1 MTGFVP
7 ARISIFKLAFSHK
20 SNQATKDYAQTNN
33 ERLEY
38 LGDAVL
44 GTIVAEYL
52 FKKYPNGDEGFLT
65 KMRSK
70 IVKRKSLNDIG
81 DKMGLDVLLTEY
93 NRTRLSSSMLGNAVE
108 ALVGAVYLEKGYR
121 GTKRF
126 VIQRMLKLYVDMHE
140 LETVDDN
147 YKSQLLEYCQK
158 NGMQVNY
165 KLLNKF
171 KQDRRDRF
179 KVAVMVNGEQIS
191 LADDFNKKSAEQLA
205 SLRALQKLGLV
216 DKEAPIQTGRKS
228 PTKGTPAVDRA
239 PKRAKER
246 KPKPPTK
253 APAKAPASKLREVS
267 DEKMAV
273 AAITKRQAEKP
284 ARIKV
289 EKPAQPAKAKPAIA
303 AKVKAPSKA
312 KAPQQKSNAALP
324 ARKQRRNNSRL
335 GRSIWN
341 GVQTAGATIELADG
355 FGFYDKP
362 AEMQASRPAPKA
374 KRASA
379 KRVSKNQTIKETSN
393 VQAETQKPTSPQGKR
408 TTKPEPRQEEKV
420 LSARKRRPIPL
431 RLLTPI
437 VKDASAVMAIDFDEL
452 FKVLGTTSK
461 RNGQPAK
468 NAPARKPRR
477 KPAAKDTPKDTVEKS
492 VDTSW
497 EDTPLGLSTET
508 AAAPKPKRS
517 PRGKVVP
524 IQSENVP
531 TDELD
536 TWEDTLLEIN
546 PEEGKLATELPEMYK
561 KSTAKAPTNRR
572 RPQRRSTNRKKKT
585 EE

>member
-7 ARISIFKLAFSHK
+7 ARLSIFKLAFSHK

-81 DKMGLDVLLTEY
+81 DQMGLDVLLSEY

-121 GTKRF
+121 ATKRF

-179 KVAVMVNGEQIS
+179 KVAVMVNGEQVS

-205 SLRALQKLGLV
+205 SLRALQRLGLI
-216 DKEAPIQTGRKS
+216 DKAD
-228 PTKGTPAVDRA
+228 PAHDTRQV
-239 PKRAKER
+239 
-246 KPKPPTK
+246 
-253 APAKAPASKLREVS
+253 PAKAPSKKIGKPKKASAKREPKPAQERGAKDNNKVS
-267 DEKMAV
+267 DEQLAV
-273 AAITKRQAEKP
+273 QAINKRNNTRPKQVREEKP
-284 ARIKV
+284 KPVEARK
-289 EKPAQPAKAKPAIA
+289 EQAKGPAAQPQVNKSSA
-303 AKVKAPSKA
+303 AM
-312 KAPQQKSNAALP
+312 P
-324 ARKQRRNNSRL
+324 ARKQRRNNTRL
-335 GRSIWN
+335 GRAIWN
-341 GVQTAGATIELADG
+341 GIQTAGTGINIVDDMGYFEKPEVHTAP
-355 FGFYDKP
+355 KP
-362 AEMQASRPAPKA
+362 AIRRKKARVEPAVAKQEVKNDTQAATSNDLRAAQPKTPKKA
-374 KRASA
+374 KPVKAS
-379 KRVSKNQTIKETSN
+379 
-393 VQAETQKPTSPQGKR
+393 KPSSP
-408 TTKPEPRQEEKV
+408 
-420 LSARKRRPIPL
+420 RKRRPIPL

-437 VKDASAVMAIDFDEL
+437 VKDASAVMAIDFADL
-452 FKVLGTTSK
+452 FAKESAPRTPHRS
-461 RNGQPAK
+461 QPLK
-468 NAPARKPRR
+468 GGRKPRAKVNAPTN
-477 KPAAKDTPKDTVEKS
+477 KPVSPTQEKTTE
-492 VDTSW
+492 DTSW
-497 EDTPLGLSTET
+497 EDTPLGLAAESTTVVNARPSKPARQET
-508 AAAPKPKRS
+508 KK
-517 PRGKVVP
+517 G
-524 IQSENVP
+524 ENVNAE
-531 TDELD
+531 TLDE
-536 TWEDTLLEIN
+536 WEDTLLEFT
-546 PEEGKLATELPEMYK
+546 EETSDLEAKLPDIYK
-561 KSTAKAPTNRR
+561 TSAAPKAPNRRR

>member
-7 ARISIFKLAFSHK
+7 ARLSIFKLAFSHK
-20 SNQATKDYAQTNN
+20 SNQTTKDYAQTNN

-81 DKMGLDVLLTEY
+81 DQMGLDVLLSEY

-121 GTKRF
+121 ATKRF

-158 NGMQVNY
+158 NGMQVSY

-179 KVAVMVNGEQIS
+179 KVAVMVNGEQLS

-205 SLRALQKLGLV
+205 SLRALQKLGLI
-216 DKEAPIQTGRKS
+216 DKADPNHNAKKS
-228 PTKGTPAVDRA
+228 PSKAPA
-239 PKRAKER
+239 KKAKKPAKAHVER
-246 KPKPPTK
+246 KPKP
-253 APAKAPASKLREVS
+253 APKRGAKGKTEVS
-267 DEKMAV
+267 DEQFAV
-273 AAITKRQAEKP
+273 ATMSKGQD
-284 ARIKV
+284 
-289 EKPAQPAKAKPAIA
+289 AKPKQTRTHKPKA
-303 AKVKAPSKA
+303 AEVNKARSKAPIARA
-312 KAPQQKSNAALP
+312 KRSGAALP

-341 GVQTAGATIELADG
+341 GIQSAGTSIDIVDNLGYFEKHEVPTAP
-355 FGFYDKP
+355 KP
-362 AEMQASRPAPKA
+362 APRKARKAPADRVVKNISKGAKNETTSVQRSAAPIQAKPVRKA
-374 KRASA
+374 KP
-379 KRVSKNQTIKETSN
+379 RVES
-393 VQAETQKPTSPQGKR
+393 KPTSPR
-408 TTKPEPRQEEKV
+408 R
-420 LSARKRRPIPL
+420 RRPIPL

-437 VKDASAVMAIDFDEL
+437 VKDASAVMAIDFADL
-452 FKVLGTTSK
+452 FGEK
-461 RNGQPAK
+461 
-468 NAPARKPRR
+468 APAQRSTRKQPKKKAVR
-477 KPAAKDTPKDTVEKS
+477 KTRDKATPIKGRAATPAQGKKLEDA
-492 VDTSW
+492 SW
-497 EDTPLGLSTET
+497 EDTPLGLSAKTGSTVKAKPVNGIKKET
-508 AAAPKPKRS
+508 KKA
-517 PRGKVVP
+517 
-524 IQSENVP
+524 ENVAAEKL
-531 TDELD
+531 DE
-536 TWEDTLLEIN
+536 WEDTLLEFTDD
-546 PEEGKLATELPEMYK
+546 GGDKAAELPKMYE
-561 KSTAKAPTNRR
+561 KSKAKPSTSRR
-572 RPQRRSTNRKKKT
+572 IPQRRSTNRKKKT
-585 EE
+585 ED

>member
-7 ARISIFKLAFSHK
+7 ARLSIFKLAFSHK

-70 IVKRKSLNDIG
+70 IVKRKSLNHIG
-81 DKMGLDVLLTEY
+81 DQMGLDVLLAEY

-158 NGMQVNY
+158 NGTQVSY

-179 KVAVMVNGEQIS
+179 KVAVIVNGEQLS

-205 SLRALQKLGLV
+205 SLRALQKLGLI
-216 DKEAPIQTGRKS
+216 DKAVAAPTGRKS
-228 PTKGTPAVDRA
+228 PSKDTFSSKKQTKKATSDRK
-239 PKRAKER
+239 PKRAPVR
-246 KPKPPTK
+246 PKTKK
-253 APAKAPASKLREVS
+253 APVS
-267 DEKMAV
+267 DEQLAV
-273 AAITKRQAEKP
+273 ATISKQQSSKSNEKSTKKL
-284 ARIKV
+284 V
-289 EKPAQPAKAKPAIA
+289 S
-303 AKVKAPSKA
+303 AKVKPTTTKA
-312 KAPQQKSNAALP
+312 KTSAPTAKRRASGAKIPPKKL
-324 ARKQRRNNSRL
+324 RRNNSRL

-341 GVQTAGATIELADG
+341 GIQTAGASISVVDG
-355 FGFYDKP
+355 MGYFEKLDFP
-362 AEMQASRPAPKA
+362 AKQTAPAKQRKAKVPAPKEA
-374 KRASA
+374 DRKTTQARRKSNSA
-379 KRVSKNQTIKETSN
+379 TSKQLTS
-393 VQAETQKPTSPQGKR
+393 
-408 TTKPEPRQEEKV
+408 TTKKAVNTEKTRQEAKP
-420 LSARKRRPIPL
+420 ARTRKRRPVPL

-437 VKDASAVMAIDFDEL
+437 VKDTSAVMAIDFDEL
-452 FKVLGTTSK
+452 FADTKPQHSSPEP
-461 RNGQPAK
+461 Q
-468 NAPARKPRR
+468 ARKVGRKSRR
-477 KPAAKDTPKDTVEKS
+477 KPTSKTPNSASRQNKPAQESKENN
-492 VDTSW
+492 W
-497 EDTPLGLSTET
+497 EETPLGLSTET
-508 AAAPKPKRS
+508 VTKKQPNFSKAKARVKKEV
-517 PRGKVVP
+517 KVDT
-524 IQSENVP
+524 E
-531 TDELD
+531 ELD

-546 PEEGKLATELPEMYK
+546 DTKGEPKSNMTDMHK
-561 KSTAKAPTNRR
+561 KSAAKASPSRR
-572 RPQRRSTNRKKKT
+572 KSQRRKSNLKKKT